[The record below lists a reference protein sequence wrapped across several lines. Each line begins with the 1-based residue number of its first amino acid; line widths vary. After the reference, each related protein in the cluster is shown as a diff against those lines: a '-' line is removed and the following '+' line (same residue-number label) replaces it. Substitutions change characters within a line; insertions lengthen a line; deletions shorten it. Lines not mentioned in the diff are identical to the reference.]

1 MSGSGNVNLGQ
12 YKLNTRQKR
21 YLQIKYT
28 LDFFAALILIVFL
41 IIPFL
46 IIALIQKIVDPKEP
60 VFFIQER
67 IGQGGKPI
75 QIIKFRTLKSSVE
88 HYIPTNKAAHY
99 IADMTKFGKF
109 LRDTSIDELPQL
121 LHVLSGKMSL
131 IGPRPLIPQEDN
143 IHRMRNEAGIYQLR
157 PGITGWAQVNGRDY
171 LSDEDKAMYD
181 REYLERLGF
190 SMDVKIILRT
200 TKLVFLRE
208 NIL

>member
-1 MSGSGNVNLGQ
+1 MGGNVNLSQ
-12 YKLNTRQKR
+12 YAFNNRQKR

-28 LDFFAALILIVFL
+28 LDFFTALILIVLL

-46 IIALIQKIVDPKEP
+46 ILSLIQKIAAPNEP
-60 VFFIQER
+60 VFFVQER
-67 IGQGGKPI
+67 IGQGGKSI
-75 QIIKFRTLKSSVE
+75 RIIKFRTMKSSVD
-88 HYIPTNKAAHY
+88 HYIPTNKAMY
-99 IADMTKFGKF
+99 YTGDMTKFGRF

-143 IHRMRNEAGIYQLR
+143 VHRMRKEAGVYQLR

-171 LSDEDKAMYD
+171 LNDEDKVMYD
-181 REYLERLGF
+181 RDYLEHLGF
-190 SMDVKIILRT
+190 SMDVKIFLRT
-200 TKLVFLRE
+200 AKLVFFRE